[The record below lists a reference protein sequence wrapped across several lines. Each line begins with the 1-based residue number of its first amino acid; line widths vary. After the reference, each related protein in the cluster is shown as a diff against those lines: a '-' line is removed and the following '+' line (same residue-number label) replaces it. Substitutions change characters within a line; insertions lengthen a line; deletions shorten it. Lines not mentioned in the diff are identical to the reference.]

1 MAGDARGQWKVNQV
15 IGHYKLLWPFS
26 GDVGGAWQVYAARHV
41 DTGAPALLVRPKKD
55 SVWTPQKNWQGR
67 VCAYTEPPCLVLDV
81 DRLPDLHTLPGATDD
96 LDVLTTVGECL
107 QFRREAAEHLCSQPR
122 KRHARERE
130 EVEEPPAEA
139 KRAEVS
145 AAPTP
150 AATELGAGTTPAQ
163 ENPVAAPEVEQSS
176 PRSVRSA
183 SLRAQR
189 PYWAALAV
197 ASLATL
203 VLVPRTLHEQPT
215 PEAGTGGAALVGLA
229 EEALAAPE
237 LLPVESLDKNVKLR
251 SVVGLDMP
259 PRPFKGQ
266 HLAPCGK
273 LAREIQM
280 RDGSRACWIKIDAT
294 AEVCKTEGYEWKGG
308 CYLPSIPSQ
317 REPSSVL
324 PRIPPSP
331 AERAQ

>member
-1 MAGDARGQWKVNQV
+1 MAGDARVQWKVNEV

-26 GDVGGAWQVYAARHV
+26 GDMGGAWQVYAARHV
-41 DTGAPALLVRPKKD
+41 DTGAPALMVRPKKD
-55 SVWTPQKNWQGR
+55 SVWAPQKSWQGR

-81 DRLPDLHTLPGATDD
+81 DRLPDLHTLPVATDD

-107 QFRREAAEHLCSQPR
+107 RFRREAAEHLCSQPR
-122 KRHARERE
+122 KRRARESE

-145 AAPTP
+145 AAP
-150 AATELGAGTTPAQ
+150 A
-163 ENPVAAPEVEQSS
+163 VEQSS
-176 PRSVRSA
+176 PRPGRSA

-189 PYWAALAV
+189 PYWAALAA

-203 VLVPRTLHEQPT
+203 VVVPSTLHEQPST
-215 PEAGTGGAALVGLA
+215 PEAGTSGSALVGLA
-229 EEALAAPE
+229 EQILAAPE
-237 LLPVESLDKNVKLR
+237 LLPMESLDMNLKLR
-251 SVVGLDMP
+251 LVVGLDMP

-266 HLAPCGK
+266 HSAPCRRP
-273 LAREIQM
+273 AREIQM

-294 AEVCKTEGYEWKGG
+294 AEECKTDGYEWKGG

-317 REPSSVL
+317 REPSTVL
-324 PRIPPSP
+324 PHIPPSP
-331 AERAQ
+331 AERAR